1 MKRRA
6 QARAHD
12 GRRRDRD
19 ERDGQG
25 LGLHPPPAGR
35 RGALIKGSGGKR
47 AGGTPPRFRT
57 IQRHPKDLRALPVHP
72 EPAAGVRTP
81 MALGDTYCR
90 GLRRPADRP
99 ECRCHRGCPSNKST
113 LVERSLCSI
122 PWQGDFPSRNVPTIK
137 DALRSVHWKLDDRP
151 ISMQLYEFAASDGPE
166 ETSATEIHQRI
177 IAMATEQGPRIPA

>member
-1 MKRRA
+1 MMGGDVTVTSEMGKGSVFTLR
-6 QARAHD
+6 
-12 GRRRDRD
+12 
-19 ERDGQG
+19 
-25 LGLHPPPAGR
+25 LP
-35 RGALIKGSGGKR
+35 GALIKGSGGKR

-151 ISMQLYEFAASDGPE
+151 KLCYQPPVRKLP
-166 ETSATEIHQRI
+166 TSHRFSRHT
-177 IAMATEQGPRIPA
+177 